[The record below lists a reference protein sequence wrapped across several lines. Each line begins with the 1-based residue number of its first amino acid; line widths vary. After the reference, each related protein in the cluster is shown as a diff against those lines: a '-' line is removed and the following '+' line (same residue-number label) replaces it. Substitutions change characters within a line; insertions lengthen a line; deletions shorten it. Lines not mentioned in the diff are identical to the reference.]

1 MKKIIP
7 IILMSA
13 TSVFADDV
21 IVDKNYTGEVVR
33 TNTNYIISADNIT
46 FTNTSG
52 PRHPTNTTIFDLG
65 SYKGTKF
72 VSSKVVAPSSNNLP
86 FFGFNG
92 MQFKGDTVDADI
104 TISKTDSAS
113 PIAIMGGFTV
123 DNCTA
128 IFEKATDFVW
138 SDTNVAN
145 INVKNGGYLDFKI
158 QYLYS
163 IRDTTNTSVLYNTTP
178 ANANKRV
185 AFNIEKGSTIVAN
198 MGSGGD
204 YYVNQS
210 TFAGKVEITTGA
222 GRYLYFRDGTSVIS
236 DQTVANASVFNCKF
250 GLNGGSLVI
259 DESNETGSIKLLGN
273 YLTMLSGTL
282 TLNASNALRTV
293 NGVNGQKDLTLEVG
307 SGRTVSLVLG
317 ADNDFRIL
325 DQNNNLSVLNVTLAG
340 NSLTVSTTMVNGT
353 DMDTKGIVY
362 FTDFEEGLV
371 KIENVDDSK
380 FSDEL
385 TYLTTCFKGGT
396 KDSSFDLYWNPETKY
411 LTAVAVPEPAE
422 WAVVLGA
429 LAIAFAFM
437 RRQTKK

>member
-1 MKKIIP
+1 
-7 IILMSA
+7 MSA
-13 TSVFADDV
+13 TSAFAAD
-21 IVDKNYTGEVVR
+21 IIIDKDTSGQIIR
-33 TNTNYIISADNIT
+33 TDTNYIISGNDIT
-46 FTNTSG
+46 YTNTQG
-52 PRHPTNTTIFDLG
+52 PRHPISSTAFVLG
-65 SYKGTKF
+65 SYTGTKF
-72 VSSKVVAPSSNNLP
+72 VSSVVISPSSNSLP
-86 FFGFNG
+86 FFGLNG

-104 TISKTDSAS
+104 TISKTDSAT

-163 IRDTTNTSVLYNTTP
+163 IRSTTNTSVLDNTTP

-204 YYVNQS
+204 YYINPS
-210 TFAGKVEITTGA
+210 TIAGKVEITTA
-222 GRYLYFRDGTSVIS
+222 SGRYLYFRDGTSVIS
-236 DQTVANASVFNCKF
+236 DQTTANASVFNCKF

-273 YLTMLSGTL
+273 YLTMLSGSL

-317 ADNDFRIL
+317 ADNEVRIL
-325 DQNNNLSVLNVTLAG
+325 DQNNATSVLNVTLAG
-340 NSLTVSTTMVNGT
+340 NNLTVATTKVDGT
-353 DMDTKGIVY
+353 GMDTKGIVY

-371 KIENVDDSK
+371 KIDMVDDSK
-380 FSDEL
+380 ISDET

-396 KDSSFDLYWNPETKY
+396 KDSNFDLYWNPETKY
-411 LTAVAVPEPAE
+411 LTATAVPEPAE

-437 RRQTKK
+437 RRQTRK